1 MYTNFRAKHKGK
13 ELKDIIWNAARAT
26 YIQRYNKWMDE
37 LQEADKDAR
46 EWFNHLERP
55 LGSWSRAFFDLQRKV
70 IFY

>member
-46 EWFNHLERP
+46 EWFKSP
-55 LGSWSRAFFDLQRKV
+55 
-70 IFY
+70 